1 MKPIRIAL
9 TKGRLEEQSVDL
21 FERLGYDCS
30 IVRNKGRKLIL
41 PIPGTNLEVV
51 QTLCAILQ
59 EEVPSQTSYADLIR
73 FVTDRP
79 GHDFR
84 YAIDCQK
91 LEQELG
97 WKPVH
102 SFASGLRETVHWYLE
117 HGEWVEHVRSGTYRD
132 WIARNY
138 RDRV

>member
-1 MKPIRIAL
+1 MEVRTAVTFL
-9 TKGRLEEQSVDL
+9 RVAELQS
-21 FERLGYDCS
+21 FSRAAQQLGYS
-30 IVRNKGRKLIL
+30 QAAV
-41 PIPGTNLEVV
+41 TV
-51 QTLCAILQ
+51 QIKQ
-59 EEVPSQTSYADLIR
+59 
-73 FVTDRP
+73 
-79 GHDFR
+79 
-84 YAIDCQK
+84 

-138 RDRV
+138 RDRG